1 MKFEKELSLEKNQET
16 IDLINQIMGKL
27 DAIKDYVEGLDDM
40 GYINNQRHSLT
51 SINIEVADIYEEIR
65 WEVNLVYNQQNE

>member
-1 MKFEKELSLEKNQET
+1 
-16 IDLINQIMGKL
+16 MGKL

-40 GYINNQRHSLT
+40 NYVNNQRHSLT

>member
-1 MKFEKELSLEKNQET
+1 MEFEKELSLEKNQQT

-40 GYINNQRHSLT
+40 GYVNNQRHSLT
-51 SINIEVADIYEEIR
+51 SIDIEVANIYEEIR